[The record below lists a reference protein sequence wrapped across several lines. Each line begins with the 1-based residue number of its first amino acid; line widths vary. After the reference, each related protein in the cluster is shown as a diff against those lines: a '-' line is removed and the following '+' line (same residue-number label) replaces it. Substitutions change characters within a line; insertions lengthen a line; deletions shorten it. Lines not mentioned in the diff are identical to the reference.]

1 MKHRLLLALMF
12 LGHLVFTIHE
22 IGSRFLNGHH
32 GWNATMRSII
42 ARNYVEFGLWETKF
56 LPYKLVWPSDV
67 VTGPIHWNHPPAINL
82 MVAAAFGVF
91 GEVEWA
97 TRLPNVLASL
107 ALFPVFW
114 FYGRTLAATDERR
127 NLVAL
132 AVVWLFMWTPIQ
144 ILFGNMVNYE
154 PPILFLTML
163 GWVLLTKNKNIA
175 GILAF
180 VGAVFID
187 WSACFLA
194 AGAGVA
200 LLSQRRWKDFFAL
213 GFSSAAMFGGLFY
226 WLHSNSTAGGLLGLG
241 TTRAKG
247 VSLEK
252 WFDVTSDRMVDLFG
266 LPLLVLAAVG
276 LLVQVFRRRLDP
288 VVITFSLGP
297 IMYYMVFKQAA
308 FVHNFYLLLLM
319 PAVVVSSAIAVR
331 TLVELVD
338 WVEPRLPL
346 VITTAL
352 LVLVAG
358 TTLQSLPEQHLRR
371 YAIEPPHKA
380 GAFPKMARL
389 HEIELFWWI
398 HNRSERND
406 VVAFH
411 RTLRP
416 SLQAR
421 YYLYRKYIMNHRT
434 IAPPKNDG
442 DFRFLVVAR
451 RDVRRVSP
459 ELQKSAQ
466 VLWAGDYLVF
476 DFGRPGEPDIR
487 LAFEEQPPNLLHSL
501 LVSSLYPPFKAVERL
516 RDEPSPRGR

>member
-1 MKHRLLLALMF
+1 MF
-12 LGHLVFTIHE
+12 LGHLVFTLHE

-42 ARNYVEFGLWETKF
+42 ARNYVDFGLWETKF
-56 LPYKLVWPSDV
+56 LPYKLIWPSDV
-67 VTGPIHWNHPPAINL
+67 VTGPIHWNHPPAVNL
-82 MVAAAFGVF
+82 MVAAAFGLF

-97 TRLPNVLASL
+97 TRLPTVIASL
-107 ALFPVFW
+107 ALFPMFW

-127 NLVAL
+127 ILL
-132 AVVWLFMWTPIQ
+132 AVATVWLFMWTPIQ

-163 GWVLLTKNKNIA
+163 GWVLLSKKQNVS

-194 AGAGVA
+194 AGAGLA
-200 LLSQRRWKDFFAL
+200 LLSERRWKDFL
-213 GFSSAAMFGGLFY
+213 GLGASTGAMFGAMFY
-226 WLHSNSTAGGLLGLG
+226 WLHSNSTGGGLLGLG

-252 WFDVTSDRMVDLFG
+252 WFDVTSDRMVELFG
-266 LPLLVLAAVG
+266 WPLLVLAALG
-276 LLVQVFRRRLDP
+276 LVAQIFRRRIDP
-288 VVITFSLGP
+288 VVITFSAGP
-297 IMYYMVFKQAA
+297 MAYYLVFKQAA
-308 FVHNFYLLLLM
+308 YVHNFYLLLLM
-319 PAVVVSSAIAVR
+319 PAIVVSSAIAVR
-331 TLVELVD
+331 TLVELTD
-338 WVEPRLPL
+338 WLEPRLP
-346 VITTAL
+346 VVVAGL
-352 LVLVAG
+352 LMTLVAG

-380 GAFPKMARL
+380 GTFPKMARL
-389 HEIELFWWI
+389 HEIEVFEWI
-398 HNRSERND
+398 HNRSERSD
-406 VVAFH
+406 VVALH

-421 YYLYRKYIMNHRT
+421 YYLHRRYLLNHRT
-434 IAPPKNDG
+434 IAPPKKEG

-459 ELQKSAQ
+459 ELQKAAQ

-487 LAFEEQPPNLLHSL
+487 LSFEEDAPSIIHSW